1 MSWVW
6 VWSASLAVLAALAL
20 FDALVLQRGGG
31 GGQRWRAAASG
42 GVWLAVTAVTA
53 WALHR
58 VYSDQWPWLRS
69 SVGDPGMGGDV
80 AVRQFLAAIVIEL
93 TLSLDNVAVLA
104 LLVAYYK
111 IPPARVGRVLLIG
124 ALASLV
130 LRMLVILGV
139 GRVLER
145 VAWFETALG
154 GVIVLAMLRTLV
166 LPDEGTDFSR
176 RRLARAVRRWV
187 PIAPVGVENVPGAR
201 GEWFLVRHGGR
212 LCLSTTGLV
221 AVMAGLA
228 DTSLAVDSIPA
239 VYAVT
244 RDPFIAWTSNALSI
258 LALRSLYFGL
268 GLGAARF
275 RFLRLSVALVLLLLA
290 MKTFRG
296 EAWGLQPGIVARAT
310 LAIVAL
316 GVMGSVVHAWQV
328 RATAGARAA
337 LEGVRPTPVEDLAEA
352 AAGARRNLWRVGV
365 LVVGVTIVLFGMLV
379 VAPLPGPLGAV
390 VVGAG
395 LWVLGTEFV
404 WARNLLNAMR
414 TRLEQLN
421 ERTDRLV
428 RRAPWWVFVMAAAG
442 YAGFWAGAYWLAV
455 VRLGLLGPSPVIGG
469 ALGGLFVPA
478 WLTVQRVRRARAE
491 RAGARGV
498 APRATPSA

>member
-1 MSWVW
+1 MTSVW
-6 VWSASLAVLAALAL
+6 VWSGSLAVLAGLAL
-20 FDALVLQRGGG
+20 FDALVLQRGGAA
-31 GGQRWRAAASG
+31 GQRWRAAVSG
-42 GVWLAVTAVTA
+42 CVWVGVTAATA
-53 WALHR
+53 WALHM
-58 VYSDQWPWLRS
+58 VYSGRWPWLRGT
-69 SVGDPGMGGDV
+69 VADPGLDGGA
-80 AVRQFLAAIVIEL
+80 AVGQFLAAIVIEL
-93 TLSLDNVAVLA
+93 ALSLDNVAVLA
-104 LLVAYYK
+104 LLMAYYR
-111 IPPARVGRVLLIG
+111 IAPGRVGRVLLIG
-124 ALASLV
+124 TMASLV
-130 LRMLVILGV
+130 LRLLVILGV

-145 VAWFETALG
+145 VAWFELVLG
-154 GVIVLAMLRTLV
+154 GVIVLAMLRTLL

-187 PIAPVGVENVPGAR
+187 PIAPVGVEDRPGSG

-212 LCLSTTGLV
+212 VCLSTTGLV
-221 AVMAGLA
+221 AVMAGLS

-275 RFLRLSVALVLLLLA
+275 RFLRLSVVLVLVLLA

-296 EAWGLQPGIVARAT
+296 QAWGLQAGIVAQAT

-316 GVMGSVVHAWQV
+316 GVMGSLVHAWQV

-337 LEGVRPTPVEDLAEA
+337 LEAVRPTPVEDLAEA

-390 VVGAG
+390 VVGGG

-404 WARNLLNAMR
+404 WARNLLSAMR
-414 TRLEQLN
+414 ARLGQLN

-428 RRAPWWVFVMAAAG
+428 KRAPWWVFALGAAG
-442 YAGFWAGAYWLAV
+442 YAGFWVGAYWLMV
-455 VRLGLLGPSPVIGG
+455 VRLEALGPAPVISG
-469 ALGGLFVPA
+469 ALGGLFVPV

-491 RAGARGV
+491 RAAGRSTPGAS
-498 APRATPSA
+498 PSA